1 MIYGMDYFF
10 NLKQYHLTMDQLT
23 QFYGADDHN
32 IKYIEKAFQQPIQGN
47 GDYLIVQSKD
57 EMGYMKI
64 KKAIELVINKV
75 KENADIDKMLLDS
88 IIKQVNENKFFND
101 GDIKFVTTYQKKVIK
116 PKNESQV
123 KYFHDLEK
131 NTIIFATGAA
141 GTGKTFLA
149 VAYAIDQLKKNKTQ
163 KIIITRPIVEA
174 GENLGFLPGELQEK
188 VDPYLIPIYD
198 ALNFILGQETVK
210 KYLEKQIIEIAP
222 LAYMR
227 GRTLNDAC
235 IILDEAQN
243 TTATQM
249 KMFLTRLGNNAKMI
263 ITGDES
269 QIDLKASQKS
279 GIVHA
284 SEILTDIEGIS
295 FIKFSSKD
303 VVRNPLVAKIIKA
316 YNQNSSNK

>member
-1 MIYGMDYFF
+1 MDYFF
-10 NLKQYHLTMDQLT
+10 NLKQYHLTMNQLT

>member
-1 MIYGMDYFF
+1 M
-10 NLKQYHLTMDQLT
+10 LKL
-23 QFYGADDHN
+23 
-32 IKYIEKAFQQPIQGN
+32 
-47 GDYLIVQSKD
+47 
-57 EMGYMKI
+57 
-64 KKAIELVINKV
+64 
-75 KENADIDKMLLDS
+75 
-88 IIKQVNENKFFND
+88 
-101 GDIKFVTTYQKKVIK
+101 KKV
-116 PKNESQV
+116 S
-123 KYFHDLEK
+123 
-131 NTIIFATGAA
+131 
-141 GTGKTFLA
+141 
-149 VAYAIDQLKKNKTQ
+149 

-243 TTATQM
+243 TTSTQM

-303 VVRNPLVAKIIKA
+303 VVRNPLVAKIIKV